1 LRDTVRDR
9 EVDIIGVLS
18 PDRLARKYAYQVLL
32 LEEFRRAGG
41 MVAFVN
47 HAISDDP
54 GDQLLLQIQGAVAEY
69 ERALLA
75 ERFRRGKQQKARAG
89 QFIGA
94 KAPYGYCYLPRR
106 DGAVGRLEID
116 PAEAEI
122 VRMLYDWLVSEGLTL
137 RQILKRQFPSSQTM
151 TVRARRRP
159 REETLADFA
168 QLPEADRLRPRLI
181 MGHTVFGL
189 HEHVPRPCRYV
200 TMVRDPVRLAVSQHR
215 YVLRTAGHRHHELA
229 QGMSLEEYIES
240 GLALEMDNS
249 QTRAIAGDIG
259 TPYGG
264 CTPEMLEIA
273 KLVEGGKL
281 GYLEPAAY
289 ERTVTTLLTGKSDPV
304 ITKKPQGAT
313 TDKIWQAAQK

>member
-1 LRDTVRDR
+1 MNET
-9 EVDIIGVLS
+9 IIFLHIG
-18 PDRLARKYAYQVLL
+18 KT
-32 LEEFRRAGG
+32 AGST
-41 MVAFVN
+41 M
-47 HAISDDP
+47 
-54 GDQLLLQIQGAVAEY
+54 
-69 ERALLA
+69 
-75 ERFRRGKQQKARAG
+75 
-89 QFIGA
+89 
-94 KAPYGYCYLPRR
+94 
-106 DGAVGRLEID
+106 
-116 PAEAEI
+116 
-122 VRMLYDWLVSEGLTL
+122 
-137 RQILKRQFPSSQTM
+137 RQILKRQFPCSQTM

-168 QLPEADRLRPRLI
+168 LLPEAERLRPRLI

-215 YVLRTAGHRHHELA
+215 YVLRTPGHRHHELA

-273 KLVEGGKL
+273 KRNLAGHFAWVGVTERFDESVVLLGRTFGWRDVRYVSANVARSGAPPTEAELDLVRRANQLDLELYEHACRLLDERIAAEPEFAEALERFRRANARYGRWGRLTYTLPSRIKRRLAPEVPRGG
-281 GYLEPAAY
+281 
-289 ERTVTTLLTGKSDPV
+289 
-304 ITKKPQGAT
+304 
-313 TDKIWQAAQK
+313 